1 MRAFRVPSPPRIDG
15 RLDEEVYRTVDPITD
30 FIQQE
35 PDEGQ
40 PATEKTD
47 AWILFDDVN
56 LYICARNWDSHP
68 VGDISG
74 GPSPRQRHKSGDEET

>member
-1 MRAFRVPSPPRIDG
+1 VRLSTPLRIDG
-15 RLDEEVYRTVDPITD
+15 RLDEEVYVSVEPITG

-35 PDEGQ
+35 PREGA

-56 LYICARNWDSHP
+56 LYIVARCWDSHP
-68 VGDISG
+68 ERDSA
-74 GPSPRQRHKSGDEET
+74 SAR